1 MFPMSS
7 DAMRNQML
15 TLAFIHPMF
24 IGFAMAAIFMTG
36 MERQFSGTAPAAAVK
51 AG

>member
-1 MFPMSS
+1 MF
-7 DAMRNQML
+7 AMNPETMRGQLL

-36 MERQFSGTAPAAAVK
+36 MERQFAGTAPVAAK
-51 AG
+51 AD